1 MPPQSLGGR
10 SCMCPITSLYVAF
23 GIRLELAV
31 CWDVKHISEQ
41 SVSVLLG
48 CVSSVILRLLHG
60 CTCREQLHQSKP
72 SLCFV
77 SLSLFEFLYILDRFL
92 QRKKMDR
99 EPCLCTKQEQ
109 SHDLFITLVG
119 HRTTYLQFIL
129 CCNTSVGGLERL
141 FEDFI
146 FIFFWYAHSHLCAF
160 RFVEELKASKFLPMF
175 LTPSS
180 NEMKYSTYGE
190 ELSRCLS
197 GGLWNAF
204 GIMFM
209 MPKTRAGFSLAEL
222 PIASVTAALVF
233 WVNHQTYPYLYPS
246 NISDCLR
253 HSCVH
258 SGEHA

>member
-1 MPPQSLGGR
+1 MLG
-10 SCMCPITSLYVAF
+10 CKAHVW
-23 GIRLELAV
+23 AV
-31 CWDVKHISEQ
+31 CQCFAGLGILSYALSTAWLYMQGTVASKQTMTLFCKFEMIFFLFLWISEDGDGSWAVFMHSEQ
-41 SVSVLLG
+41 QWSHVL
-48 CVSSVILRLLHG
+48 
-60 CTCREQLHQSKP
+60 
-72 SLCFV
+72 
-77 SLSLFEFLYILDRFL
+77 FL
-92 QRKKMDR
+92 
-99 EPCLCTKQEQ
+99 
-109 SHDLFITLVG
+109 TLVG
-119 HRTTYLQFIL
+119 HRTAYLQFIL
-129 CCNTSVGGLERL
+129 CCNTSVGGLEGL
-141 FEDFI
+141 FEVFI
-146 FIFFWYAHSHLCAF
+146 FTFFWYAHSHLCAF

-180 NEMKYSTYGE
+180 NEMKYSTYGQ

-197 GGLWNAF
+197 RGLWNAF

-246 NISDCLR
+246 NTSDCLR